1 MKHIRTQIHH
11 AEYEIGYDWQV
22 SLDIV
27 LRPTFTM
34 TAFFY
39 DDEADTELEVT
50 FQNGTYAAIPYQKPY
65 LHPEAQNFPIS
76 FVDDEIEVV
85 RSKLEV
91 IAADELKKF
100 FKNELYGLEN
110 INLIFENEEKI
121 TVMGNCPTDIS
132 IEKLRLLL
140 EIEAQRRTKNEN

>member
-11 AEYEIGYDWQV
+11 AEYEIGYDWEI

-27 LRPTFTM
+27 LMPTFTM

-39 DDEADTELEVT
+39 DEDADTELEVT
-50 FQNGTYAAIPYQKPY
+50 FQNGTYAANPYQKPY
-65 LHPEAQNFPIS
+65 LHPEAQEFPIS
-76 FVDDEIEVV
+76 FVDDEIEIV
-85 RSKLEV
+85 RSKLET
-91 IAADELKKF
+91 IASDELKKF
-100 FKNELYGLEN
+100 FKNELSGLEK

-121 TVMGNCPTDIS
+121 IVMGNCPTDIS

-140 EIEAQRRTKNEN
+140 EIEAQGRS